1 MRHHHLVV
9 HSPNNNDT
17 LKIKVLDE
25 DDGKMKV
32 VLKNKIILQCSVR
45 ELYNDLYTPGIGLV
59 GPDVEYS
66 VVGVGGACN
75 SGHS

>member
-17 LKIKVLDE
+17 LKIRVLDE
-25 DDGKMKV
+25 EDGKMKV

-45 ELYNDLYTPGIGLV
+45 ELYNDLYTSGI
-59 GPDVEYS
+59 
-66 VVGVGGACN
+66 
-75 SGHS
+75 